1 MKKWGN
7 YSAILKNLLNFPSP
21 FPKGRGS
28 FGEPL
33 NSYKVGD

>member
-21 FPKGRGS
+21 FHKGEGK
-28 FGEPL
+28 FW
-33 NSYKVGD
+33 